1 MKTHILVVSDI
12 HVGSPVSR
20 AKELIELLEKVEFDI
35 LLIDG
40 DLFNDL
46 AFTRLTKEDW
56 KLLSYLRKLTKHAR
70 VIWVKGNHDDP
81 VAEVVAH
88 LLGIELVMEYEWEE
102 GDEKY
107 HAEHGDRFDHF
118 INKYKTVTN
127 VACAIYFTL
136 QMMDKKTHRFSRFVK
151 KVSKKWL
158 RLSTE
163 VATKALAYGEARGR
177 HIICG
182 HTHRMSKKKGE
193 VMYYNSG
200 CWTDIP
206 STFLTVDKHGVRMY
220 NVDKDGEIEEEK

>member
-1 MKTHILVVSDI
+1 MSDI

-88 LLGIELVMEYEWEE
+88 LLGIELVMDYEWEE

-107 HAEHGDRFDHF
+107 HAEHGDRFDHV
-118 INKYKTVTN
+118 INKYK
-127 VACAIYFTL
+127 I
-136 QMMDKKTHRFSRFVK
+136 
-151 KVSKKWL
+151 
-158 RLSTE
+158 
-163 VATKALAYGEARGR
+163 
-177 HIICG
+177 
-182 HTHRMSKKKGE
+182 
-193 VMYYNSG
+193 
-200 CWTDIP
+200 
-206 STFLTVDKHGVRMY
+206 
-220 NVDKDGEIEEEK
+220 